1 MITGEYQFGIVQS
14 YVPGA
19 SALVGQTRARGK
31 LAPQMYVLKLPGD
44 TLAWSE
50 ITSIPTSVF
59 QTSENNQMGEFPL
72 MKGRTAQPA
81 H

>member
-1 MITGEYQFGIVQS
+1 MQS

-31 LAPQMYVLKLPGD
+31 SAPQKYVLKLPGD

-50 ITSIPTSVF
+50 ITPSPTSVF
-59 QTSENNQMGEFPL
+59 QTSENKQVEEFPL
-72 MKGRTAQPA
+72 IKARTAQPA